1 MFGRSPGRSVSCVCE
16 RVLSCA
22 RLRPHSHSVGHSAL
36 RPELRAVAACS
47 PVNAGRQVQ
56 LDEGKRMPLG
66 LAFAFLGV
74 QLAVFGLY
82 MGASFAPNHV
92 GMPRVPREAKLELK
106 QAGTHLTQRRWRLV
120 GHGADGRTQ
129 LPDRTPPV
137 PDHATTAPEQGASA
151 CAGALPVERRA
162 VHGTSLITAWGIVVR
177 YRRGCCSRGLSN
189 SCLLPT
195 PNGGRQ

>member
-1 MFGRSPGRSVSCVCE
+1 
-16 RVLSCA
+16 
-22 RLRPHSHSVGHSAL
+22 
-36 RPELRAVAACS
+36 
-47 PVNAGRQVQ
+47 VQ

-66 LAFAFLGV
+66 MAFAFLGV

-82 MGASFAPNHV
+82 MGASLAPNHV
-92 GMPRVPREAKLELK
+92 GMPIVPRDAKLELK

-162 VHGTSLITAWGIVVR
+162 VHGNVPDHRLGH
-177 YRRGCCSRGLSN
+177 RGPPSARMLLSWAIELMLA
-189 SCLLPT
+189 SYP
-195 PNGGRQ
+195 